1 VPGVGSTEPA
11 KESGGAG
18 SAGAAAWTPRARVLT
33 IVAVAACLAVAGTVG
48 ITLLQTRGESTTAPG
63 SVTKPR
69 NGRPPLFLEF
79 GVRGD
84 RQAQALSQA
93 ATLLNGGKAQQA
105 GAIFARYHS
114 LQAEIG
120 AAFAGWP
127 DGGLDEL
134 KRLVATHPESPAA
147 QFNLGMAYLWS
158 GRIADAQSTWQR
170 VAARYPDSPESV
182 EVENV
187 LYPKLAPGPPPI
199 VTTIA
204 QPSAPSRAAQL
215 QLLARAALQDDPT
228 AKLRYGLA
236 LWQLWRRVSAERQ
249 FVAAAKLAPNNPVAR
264 TAAAVGAFRKAA
276 PVRAFGRLGPLTA
289 EFPHAAVVRFHL
301 AILLAW
307 TRQPAKALK
316 EFQIAIADEPR
327 SIYGKEGKQFVAALR
342 QHGTK

>member
-1 VPGVGSTEPA
+1 MTA
-11 KESGGAG
+11 
-18 SAGAAAWTPRARVLT
+18 RARVFT
-33 IVAVAACLAVAGTVG
+33 IVAVAACLAVGGTVG

-69 NGRPPLFLEF
+69 KGRPPLFLEF

-84 RQAQALSQA
+84 RQAQNLSR
-93 ATLLNGGKAQQA
+93 ATALLNSGKAQQA

-120 AAFAGWP
+120 AAFARWP

-134 KRLVATHPESPAA
+134 KRLVATHPASAAA

-158 GRIADAQSTWQR
+158 GRIADAQSTWQL
-170 VAARYPDSPESV
+170 VASRYPDSPESV

-187 LYPKLAPGPPPI
+187 LYPKLVPGPPPI
-199 VTTIA
+199 VTTLA
-204 QPSAPSRAAQL
+204 LPSAPSRAAQL
-215 QLLARAALQDDPT
+215 RVLSRAAQQPDAT

-249 FVAAAKLAPNNPVAR
+249 FSAAAKLAPNNPVAR

-276 PVRAFGRLGPLTA
+276 PVRAFGRLGPLTG

-316 EFQIAIADEPR
+316 EFQIAIADEPG

>member
-1 VPGVGSTEPA
+1 M
-11 KESGGAG
+11 
-18 SAGAAAWTPRARVLT
+18 SARARVFT
-33 IVAVAACLAVAGTVG
+33 IVAVAACLAVGGTVG

-69 NGRPPLFLEF
+69 QGRPPLFLEF

-84 RQAQALSQA
+84 RQAQDLSQA
-93 ATLLNGGKAQQA
+93 ATLLSGGKVRQA

-127 DGGLDEL
+127 DGGLDTL
-134 KRLVATHPESPAA
+134 KRLVAEHPESPAA

-158 GRIADAQSTWQR
+158 GRIADAQSAWQR
-170 VAARYPDSPESV
+170 VATRYPDSPESV

-187 LYPKLAPGPPPI
+187 LYPKLVLGPPPI
-199 VTTIA
+199 VTTVA
-204 QPSAPSRAAQL
+204 LPSAPSRAAQL
-215 QLLARAALQDDPT
+215 QLLARAAKQDDPT

-249 FVAAAKLAPNNPVAR
+249 FNAAAKLAPNNPVAR

-316 EFQIAIADEPR
+316 EFEIAIADEPR
-327 SIYGKEGKQFVAALR
+327 SVYGKEGKQFVAALR